1 MSIQDEYEESDT
13 DDTEYEE
20 ESDEG
25 NTQGEIDSMIH
36 HIIQNDNVNAQNIFS
51 QLMTKKVSDALDST
65 KLDISQQLFSR
76 EKE

>member
-1 MSIQDEYEESDT
+1 MIIQDEYEESDKN
-13 DDTEYEE
+13 DNEYDE
-20 ESDEG
+20 ESDEE

-51 QLMTKKVSDALDST
+51 QLMKQKVSDAIDFK

-76 EKE
+76 EEE